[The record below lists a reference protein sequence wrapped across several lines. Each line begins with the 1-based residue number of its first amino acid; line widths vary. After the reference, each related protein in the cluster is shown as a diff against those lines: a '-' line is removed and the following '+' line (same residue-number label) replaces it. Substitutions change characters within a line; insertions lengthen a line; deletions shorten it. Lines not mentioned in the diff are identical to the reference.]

1 MHAAEQDSEKG
12 KEKRSAWRQLLAG
25 IPAERLV
32 FLDESG
38 VTTDMTRR
46 YGRAPRG
53 RRVNEATPG
62 GHWRTVTMLGAIS
75 SQGWQAT
82 MTIAAPT
89 DGEVFLAFLHE
100 VLCPTLRPG
109 QIVVMDN
116 LSAHKLQGVAQAIAA
131 TGAELLY
138 LAPYSPDFNPI
149 EACWSVV
156 KQALRSLKARSLDAL
171 DLAIPHAL
179 LAVSQQTASRCFRHC
194 GYAL

>member
-1 MHAAEQDSEKG
+1 
-12 KEKRSAWRQLLAG
+12 
-25 IPAERLV
+25 
-32 FLDESG
+32 
-38 VTTDMTRR
+38 MTRR

-53 RRVNEATPG
+53 QRVKEAAPG

-89 DGEVFLAFLHE
+89 DGEVFLAFLRQ
-100 VLCPTLRPG
+100 VLCPTLRPD

-116 LSAHKLQGVAQAIAA
+116 LSAHKVQGVAEAITA
-131 TGAELLY
+131 TGAKLLY
-138 LAPYSPDFNPI
+138 LPPYSPDFNPI

-156 KQALRSLKARSLDAL
+156 KQSLRSLKARSLEAF
-171 DLAIPHAL
+171 DLAIPQAL
-179 LAVSQQTASRCFRHC
+179 SAVSQQTATNCFRHC